1 MKRWQSM
8 VSMTAAVIVGTTLV
22 SCTSE
27 GQPNPVA
34 DSSSAKPTVD
44 LAALDT
50 GSYPT
55 EPRPEF
61 GVADDKDWNHFVRV
75 EGQRMAQFTVLPV
88 EVDPG
93 LVDAALQL
101 TTPIASGANLDG
113 LIYDGASKIA
123 ANNELVSGFST
134 KAASDD
140 DPKNM
145 RSLQIMVLRYFTPET
160 AQAAAGQ
167 LTDGFAEFAR
177 QKGADPVV
185 GTLSGVNGAQTVATS
200 LPESNGGGDYLHTFT
215 PHGVYVIF
223 TWASAPSAQQA
234 EAMTRKAIPLQ
245 EKLIDQFPR
254 TLTAKERRARGLDP
268 KNLEFPVEDQNKIL
282 IYALPHSDEDLNSSD
297 PTAGGKVFIN
307 HALRAVYGPRGLA
320 HFTTD
325 SENTFTIL
333 KNAGSTAN
341 AVERSFVYRAETDEK
356 AQELADA
363 YAKSDGDPVAI
374 APPPGLTEDQAH
386 CTSIPGVSS
395 TYYQCIVRVGRYVAD
410 VHSNNKGDVY
420 QQASAQYLILTKA
433 DQNAN

>member
-22 SCTSE
+22 SSCSTDGE
-27 GQPNPVA
+27 PAQPA
-34 DSSSAKPTVD
+34 AGSSSSAQPTVD
-44 LAALDT
+44 LAALDP

-61 GVADDKDWNHFVRV
+61 GVADDKDWNHFARV

-93 LVDAALQL
+93 LVDSALTL
-101 TTPIASGANLDG
+101 TAPVPGPPSLDG
-113 LIYDGASKIA
+113 LLYDGASKIK
-123 ANNELVSGFST
+123 ANNELVAGFST

-167 LTDGFAEFAR
+167 LTEGFADYAR
-177 QKGADPVV
+177 QKGANPVV

-200 LPESNGGGDYLHTFT
+200 TGGSNFLHTFT

-223 TWASAPSAQQA
+223 TWATAPSAQQA

-268 KNLEFPVEDQNKIL
+268 QNLEFPVEDQNKVL

-297 PTAGGKVFIN
+297 PSAGGKVFVN
-307 HALRAVYGPRGLA
+307 HALRAVYGPRGMA

-325 SENTFTIL
+325 SENTFTVL

-341 AVERSFVYRAETDEK
+341 AVERSFVYRAENEEK
-356 AQELADA
+356 AKELADA
-363 YAKSDGDPVAI
+363 YAKSEEDPVAI
-374 APPPGLTEDQAH
+374 APPPGLTEEQAH
-386 CTSIPGVSS
+386 CTSIPSASS
-395 TYYQCIVRVGRYVAD
+395 TSYQCIVRVGRYVAD

>member
-22 SCTSE
+22 SCSTDGE
-27 GQPNPVA
+27 PTQTAAG
-34 DSSSAKPTVD
+34 SSSAEPTVD
-44 LAALDT
+44 LAALDP
-50 GSYPT
+50 GPYPT

-61 GVADDKDWNHFVRV
+61 GVADDKDWNHFARV

-101 TTPIASGANLDG
+101 TTPIPGPPSLDG
-113 LIYDGASKIA
+113 LIYDGASKIK
-123 ANNELVSGFST
+123 ANGELVSGFST

-145 RSLQIMVLRYFTPET
+145 RSLQIMVLRYFTPKT
-160 AQAAAGQ
+160 AQAAAGE
-167 LTDGFAEFAR
+167 LTDGFAQYAR
-177 QKGADPVV
+177 QKGANPVV
-185 GTLSGVNGAQTVATS
+185 GTLPGVNGAQTVATS
-200 LPESNGGGDYLHTFT
+200 TGGSNYLHTFT

-223 TWASAPSAQQA
+223 TWATAPSAQQA

-268 KNLEFPVEDQNKIL
+268 QNLEFPLEDQNKVL
-282 IYALPHSDEDLNSSD
+282 IYALPHSDEELSSAD
-297 PTAGGKVFIN
+297 PEGKVFVN

-341 AVERSFVYRAETDEK
+341 AVERSFVYRADTDEK
-356 AQELADA
+356 AKELAAA
-363 YAKSDGDPVAI
+363 YAKSDDDPVAI
-374 APPPGLTEDQAH
+374 APPPGLSEDQAH
-386 CTSIPGVSS
+386 CTSIPSASS
-395 TYYQCIVRVGRYVAD
+395 TNYQCIVRVGRYVAD

-433 DQNAN
+433 DQNAK